1 MKAFFRKNTFE
12 YIRIDFAIK
21 ILYNYN
27 MNISKSPERNT
38 FQKEKYLER
47 QAEKGLTPEN
57 DEDTRAM
64 VEYYESW
71 DIQEDQR
78 EQDPAWQKDN
88 LEWDL
93 RTTNWICE
101 KVRADKLYAQNLY
114 AAMCNNDFIKR
125 EMWPILKNQKWSCS
139 WRYAG
144 GIVAHMRQEGD
155 YIDWYCS
162 GIRNDDPNEES
173 KPVEGRNYVS
183 ESVVTEE
190 IENDLYKLGWLVVKD
205 NNEQG

>member
-1 MKAFFRKNTFE
+1 MT
-12 YIRIDFAIK
+12 
-21 ILYNYN
+21 L
-27 MNISKSPERNT
+27 SKSPERNT

-64 VEYYESW
+64 LEYYESW
-71 DIQEDQR
+71 DARADQR
-78 EQDPAWQKDN
+78 EADPEWKKDN

-93 RTTNWICE
+93 RSTDWILD
-101 KVRADKLYAQNLY
+101 KVRVSDVYAQNLY
-114 AAMCNNDFIKR
+114 AAMCNNDFQRK
-125 EMWPILKNQKWSCS
+125 EVWPILTDKKWSCS

-144 GIVAHMRQEGD
+144 GIIAHMRQSGD

-162 GIRNDDPNEES
+162 GIRDVDSPDN
-173 KPVEGRNYVS
+173 GYVG

-190 IENDLYKLGWLVVKD
+190 IEQDLDQLGWIVIKD
-205 NNEQG
+205 SHDSNL

>member
-125 EMWPILKNQKWSCS
+125 EMWPILKDQKWSCS